1 MARNRELAV
10 WKKFHLFPQRWN
22 TCRAP
27 SLCFYFP
34 SWQKRHEVFTLAE
47 QIELWLQFH
56 NLRGWFCLLLTVLS
70 CSWQLQF
77 GFSLGPQDDKLG
89 CQACIP
95 CRGSMGGAC
104 SPFGFL
110 PLVCLWIWSPEQA
123 KGERMGRP
131 WGHVSVCG
139 WLCWERGVTRIAWPR
154 WHWRTEA
161 GPT

>member
-34 SWQKRHEVFTLAE
+34 SWQKKHEVFTLAE

-95 CRGSMGGAC
+95 CRGSMGEHVAPLGFSLWCAYE
-104 SPFGFL
+104 FGVL
-110 PLVCLWIWSPEQA
+110 NKPRE
-123 KGERMGRP
+123 KGWG
-131 WGHVSVCG
+131 GHVSVCG
-139 WLCWERGVTRIAWPR
+139 WLCWERGVTWIAWPR